1 MKRDIARE
9 LFRSYRTG
17 MRKKKETEQQERIEL
32 GEPQKINNIL
42 NELIESRDW
51 RKGIAEGNLFTDWR
65 EIVGEEI
72 ADHSTPITLYEGKLT
87 IQTSSTAWSTQLR
100 LMNDELL
107 RKIRQ
112 SAPGAVVD
120 DLIIIGPHAPSWKR
134 GLRTIRGARGP
145 RDTFEI
151 GRASCRERVSTDV

>member
-1 MKRDIARE
+1 VKRDIARE

-51 RKGIAEGNLFTDWR
+51 RKGIAEGNLFSDWR

-134 GLRTIRGARGP
+134 GLRTIRGAKGP
-145 RDTFEI
+145 RDTF
-151 GRASCRERVSTDV
+151 G

>member
-32 GEPQKINNIL
+32 GEPRKINNIL

-51 RKGIAEGNLFTDWR
+51 RKGIAEGNLFSDWR

-120 DLIIIGPHAPSWKR
+120 SLNIIGPHAPSWKR
-134 GLRTIRGARGP
+134 GLRTIRGAKGP
-145 RDTFEI
+145 RDTF
-151 GRASCRERVSTDV
+151 G

>member
-17 MRKKKETEQQERIEL
+17 TRKKKEISNEERVDL
-32 GEPQKINNIL
+32 GDPQKISNIL
-42 NELIESRDW
+42 NELIETRDW
-51 RKGIAEGNLFTDWR
+51 RKGIAEGNIFSDWR
-65 EIVGEEI
+65 EIVGADI

-107 RKIRQ
+107 SKIRQ
-112 SAPGAVVD
+112 SSPGAVVEE
-120 DLIIIGPHAPSWKR
+120 LNIIGPHAPSWKR
-134 GLRTIRGARGP
+134 GLRTIRGAQGA
-145 RDTFEI
+145 RDTF
-151 GRASCRERVSTDV
+151 G